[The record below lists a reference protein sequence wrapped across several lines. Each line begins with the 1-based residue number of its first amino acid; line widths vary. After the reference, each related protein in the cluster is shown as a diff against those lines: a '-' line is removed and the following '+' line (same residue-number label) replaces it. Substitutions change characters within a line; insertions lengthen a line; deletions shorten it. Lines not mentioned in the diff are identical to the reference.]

1 VAKKPVKS
9 DRQAVIE
16 QMRKKQKG
24 SERRRG
30 FAIVGVCA
38 LIALLIVGAAAF
50 QPIKDALQQR
60 KYAGTALS
68 SIGAAASVCQAP
80 TTKQATGNQDHVEP
94 GTPITYPDAP
104 PTFGKHYSV
113 PDPMARKFYTSSD
126 RPQLGTLVHNLEHGY
141 TILWYDQTAAKDSQ
155 AMQQIKAIAAKFE
168 GTSNLRDKFKAV
180 PWTSA
185 DEQGKT
191 FPKGEHIALTHW
203 SAGGAAVAASSD
215 TSKQVGV
222 WQFCSKPSGAA
233 VESFMTKYPYLDS
246 PEPNGA

>member
-1 VAKKPVKS
+1 MAKQPAKS

-16 QMRKKQKG
+16 QMRKKQRG
-24 SERRRG
+24 GERRRG

-60 KYAGTALS
+60 KYSGTSLAA
-68 SIGAAASVCQAP
+68 IGAAASVCQAP
-80 TTKQATGNQDHVEP
+80 TTKKATGNQDHVEP
-94 GTPITYPDAP
+94 GTPITYPDAT
-104 PTFGKHYSV
+104 PTFGQHYSV
-113 PDPMARKFYTSSD
+113 PDPMARKFYTAGD
-126 RPQLGTLVHNLEHGY
+126 RPELGTLVHNLEHGY
-141 TILWYDQTAAKDSQ
+141 TILWYDETAAKDAQ

-168 GTSNLRDKFKAV
+168 GTTNLRDKFKAV

-185 DEQGKT
+185 DEKGKA

-203 SAGGAAVAASSD
+203 SAGGTAAAASSD

-222 WQFCSKPSGAA
+222 WQYCSQPSGAA
-233 VESFMTKYPYLDS
+233 LESFMTKYPYLDS

>member
-1 VAKKPVKS
+1 MAKKPVKS

-50 QPIKDALQQR
+50 RPIKDALQQR
-60 KYAGTALS
+60 KYAGQDLA
-68 SIGAAASVCQAP
+68 SIGAPASSCQKP
-80 TTKQATGNQDHVEP
+80 TTKKATGNQDHVEP
-94 GTPITYPDAP
+94 GTPIAYTDAP
-104 PTFGKHYSV
+104 PTFGQHYSV

-126 RPQLGTLVHNLEHGY
+126 RPDLGTLVHNLEHGY
-141 TILWYDQTAAKDSQ
+141 TVLWYDRTAAKDSQ
-155 AMQQIKAIAAKFE
+155 TVQEIKAIAAKFE
-168 GTSNLRDKFKAV
+168 GTTNLRDKFKAV

-185 DEQGKT
+185 DEQGKS

-203 SAGGAAVAASSD
+203 SAGGVAAAASSD

-222 WQFCSKPSGAA
+222 WQYCSKPSGAA
-233 VESFMTKYPYLDS
+233 LQSFMTKYPYLDS